1 MARMARA
8 EVFSPEEVAI
18 VHVMNRVVRRC
29 FLLGND
35 PATGKN
41 FDHRK
46 VWGRNGD
53 RSSIDARGSGNVVWH
68 ASCLETAA

>member
-8 EVFSPEEVAI
+8 EMFSPDEVAV

-29 FLLGND
+29 FLLGTD
-35 PATGKN
+35 PVTGKN

-46 VWGRNGD
+46 VWIERYLEQFAA
-53 RSSIDARGSGNVVWH
+53 SFWGNVELIL
-68 ASCLETAA
+68 SSPLS

>member
-8 EVFSPEEVAI
+8 EVFSPDEVAI

-29 FLLGND
+29 FLLGTD
-35 PATGKN
+35 LVTGKN

-46 VWGRNGD
+46 AWIERYLQRCAASFG
-53 RSSIDARGSGNVVWH
+53 IDLPGFAIQSNH
-68 ASCLETAA
+68 FI